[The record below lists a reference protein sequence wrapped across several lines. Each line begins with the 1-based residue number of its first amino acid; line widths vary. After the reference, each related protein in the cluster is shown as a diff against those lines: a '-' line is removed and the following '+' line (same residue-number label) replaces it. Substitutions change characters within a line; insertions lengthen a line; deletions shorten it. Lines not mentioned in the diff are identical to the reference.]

1 MNQNPSGSS
10 LKKRNYT
17 SPQKTQT
24 SIIAYTNQISQIA
37 QKKINSNITPPR
49 SVLQCSQ
56 EAILGLRSPPATNKN
71 LVLSNNPYEAL
82 SQEDDE
88 DDENISEEP
97 LGRNTDSRS
106 STKGADQDSASIS
119 TPDRTKETASF
130 SSTTISSQEKVLLSH
145 KALQALGKLRLARKA
160 LIDSSIREELEVAYS
175 VENSALLAN
184 IMRELNYQPPQG
196 NSNFNQQSYQ

>member
-10 LKKRNYT
+10 LKKRNYI

-119 TPDRTKETASF
+119 TPDRTKETAVF
-130 SSTTISSQEKVLLSH
+130 LYHDLLSRESVVIT
-145 KALQALGKLRLARKA
+145 Q
-160 LIDSSIREELEVAYS
+160 SSASPRETET
-175 VENSALLAN
+175 
-184 IMRELNYQPPQG
+184 G
-196 NSNFNQQSYQ
+196 